1 MCGGNINNG
10 ACLCGWRGPQLVAK
24 EAPKKFTGMLG
35 LYGFNQC
42 NQTHSVLP
50 AHSDPYTP

>member
-10 ACLCGWRGPQLVAK
+10 ACLCGWRGPQLVGK
-24 EAPKKFTGMLG
+24 GAPKKFTGMLG
-35 LYGFNQC
+35 LYGCNQC

-50 AHSDPYTP
+50 AHSDLYTP